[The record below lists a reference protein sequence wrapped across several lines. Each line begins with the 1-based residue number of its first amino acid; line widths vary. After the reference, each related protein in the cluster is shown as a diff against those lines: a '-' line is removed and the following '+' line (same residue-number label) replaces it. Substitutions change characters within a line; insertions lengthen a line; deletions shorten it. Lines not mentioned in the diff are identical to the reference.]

1 MPLLNTTYMIIHKS
15 TNDTTWNGKSKVAR
29 NEKKLCGF
37 VEGKPLIVE
46 EISIYHSKPSMTFED
61 EVVIFH
67 DAGHPPVDTI
77 FLS

>member
-1 MPLLNTTYMIIHKS
+1 MFLEH
-15 TNDTTWNGKSKVAR
+15 
-29 NEKKLCGF
+29 F
-37 VEGKPLIVE
+37 VEGKPLIAE

-67 DAGHPPVDTI
+67 DAGHPSVDTI